1 MRRLQ
6 WYNTQIFQHRLI
18 QIIGIYRHFETGGTG
33 GTGGCHQGSFCSVI
47 VILWRHLCIFR
58 LLIEHYWSDWWLI
71 IPPFCILSHCVIAD
85 DARFCP
91 KCWWW
96 NIVSA
101 PVVHGMTRVWDQNN
115 PPCDTATP
123 WLYMTRVLMMP
134 ITLPGSHYSQQFS
147 SLICQNYV
155 AAGLSSAHTAVLQCI
170 GNVNR
175 TPDKGDFEITINL
188 KLQQEGCCTKH
199 TKRLP
204 LSHIFR
210 EGGTFNIS
218 IDLSLHLFSGIR
230 PLPPLLGGN
239 CVFPVWWNFVLEI
252 SSKLESWDHGHFLLA
267 GCHRELRGNLT
278 QKEWTVAPLWLRL
291 TELLQ

>member
-1 MRRLQ
+1 MYIPPPNRTLLVWLVTDHSTILYSVPLCYSR
-6 WYNTQIFQHRLI
+6 W
-18 QIIGIYRHFETGGTG
+18 
-33 GTGGCHQGSFCSVI
+33 CSVLSK
-47 VILWRHLCIFR
+47 VLVVKYCLCSSSTW
-58 LLIEHYWSDWWLI
+58 YD
-71 IPPFCILSHCVIAD
+71 
-85 DARFCP
+85 
-91 KCWWW
+91 
-96 NIVSA
+96 
-101 PVVHGMTRVWDQNN
+101 TTVWDQNN